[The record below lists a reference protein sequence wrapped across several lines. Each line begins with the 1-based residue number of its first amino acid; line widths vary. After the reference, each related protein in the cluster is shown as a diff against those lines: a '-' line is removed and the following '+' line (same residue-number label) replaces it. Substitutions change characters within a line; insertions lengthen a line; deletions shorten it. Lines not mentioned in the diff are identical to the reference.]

1 MPDAFTIKAD
11 TPDDVAKIAETVE
24 SLDYI
29 QAVRYG
35 QGSVDRLFVLLKWVR
50 GIGLGIM
57 LLMSISAVVLIAM
70 NIRMTVLAR
79 RAEIQV
85 MKLVGASNGFIR
97 WPFVLEGMIIGLL
110 GSLIAVAAIYFGYQ
124 KLVEYMSSSLMFLTY
139 MDINDIILYVGGGML
154 GIGLILGVLGSL
166 VSLRK
171 FLRV

>member
-1 MPDAFTIKAD
+1 
-11 TPDDVAKIAETVE
+11 
-24 SLDYI
+24 
-29 QAVRYG
+29 
-35 QGSVDRLFVLLKWVR
+35 
-50 GIGLGIM
+50 
-57 LLMSISAVVLIAM
+57 
-70 NIRMTVLAR
+70 
-79 RAEIQV
+79 
-85 MKLVGASNGFIR
+85 
-97 WPFVLEGMIIGLL
+97 MIIGLL